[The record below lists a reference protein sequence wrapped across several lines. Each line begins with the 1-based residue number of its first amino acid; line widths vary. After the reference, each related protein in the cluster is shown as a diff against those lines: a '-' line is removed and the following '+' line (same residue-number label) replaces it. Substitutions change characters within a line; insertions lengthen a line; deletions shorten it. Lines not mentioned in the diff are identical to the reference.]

1 MTTHRSRRVA
11 DLVREVV
18 SDAILH
24 QLRDPRIG
32 VVTVT
37 EVRVSS
43 DLKYARVYVSRLG
56 DADAREA
63 SVEALNHAAPFLRRA
78 VGRKIRLKYLPQ
90 LTFVADTTL
99 DQSERLEGLLQEIRD
114 ERPAEPDP
122 DHDD

>member
-11 DLVREVV
+11 DLVRQVV
-18 SDAILH
+18 SDVILH
-24 QLRDPRIG
+24 ELRDPRVG

-37 EVRVSS
+37 EVRLPS
-43 DLKYARVYVSRLG
+43 DLKDARVFVSCLG

-63 SVEALNHAAPFLRRA
+63 AVDALNHAAPFLRRA
-78 VGRKIRLKYLPQ
+78 VGRKVRLKYVPQ

-99 DQSERLEGLLQEIRD
+99 DRGERLETLLQKIRD

-122 DHDD
+122 DPDG